1 MIIDDIRSNMELVE
15 KLSETLGE
23 KIDESNY
30 EIEDMGCPHKQP
42 KGLKNGYGAIYIFA
56 LVDNGYV
63 EFIKIGKANEKSSPR
78 FVSQH
83 YGLKAPST
91 LAKSLCADE
100 YFKSRGVNEENVKEW
115 MLTNLYRINIRIK
128 ASKAA
133 TELIESI
140 FHYAYRPRFEG
151 NI

>member
-1 MIIDDIRSNMELVE
+1 MIIEDIRSKMELIE
-15 KLSETLGE
+15 KLSEALGE
-23 KIDESNY
+23 KIDKSNY
-30 EIEDMGCPHKQP
+30 EIEDMGCPHRQP
-42 KGLKNGYGAIYIFA
+42 KGLKDGYGAIYIFA
-56 LVDNGYV
+56 LVKDDNI

-83 YGLKAPST
+83 YGVKAPST
-91 LAKSLCADE
+91 LAKSLCSDE
-100 YFKSRGVNEENVKEW
+100 HFKSLGVNEENVKEW
-115 MLTNLYRINIRIK
+115 MLANLYRVNIRIK

-133 TELIESI
+133 TELIESV